1 MRDPTGL
8 GGIVS
13 GLQILLGVKWAPVEG
28 SKQTD
33 SNSWLSFYVG
43 NLGYP
48 VKTLGQRE
56 R

>member
-8 GGIVS
+8 GGIVL

-33 SNSWLSFYVG
+33 INSWFSFHVE
-43 NLGYP
+43 NLGYL